1 MEKWVVRSKNA
12 DFAEMKK
19 KHNISEVVARLLA
32 NRDVIEDEDVD
43 KFLNPSIEGLYDPS
57 LLKDIDKASSIIQD
71 KIKDNKKIRIVGD
84 YDVDGIVATFIL
96 YTGLLNCGGLVDY
109 EIPDRVK
116 DGYGISTSIIET
128 AYADKVDTI
137 ITCDNGIAAIEQIAR
152 AKELGMTVIIT
163 DHHEIPI
170 IEVDGVRSERFPN
183 ADAIINPRQEDCTY
197 PNEMLCGGAV
207 AFKLIQGLYKIYKIE
222 TRDLYPLL
230 EMVAIATVCDVM
242 DLVDENRTLVKLGLK
257 HLRNSSNYGLNALIE
272 LSDINIRNLT
282 AYHLGF
288 IIGPCLNASGRLDTA
303 KEGLRLLLA
312 KSKEEAFVIAEKLKK
327 LNDTRK
333 DMTADGVEEAKAQV
347 DTTSLGQDKVLVI
360 YLPDCHESIAGI
372 IAGRI
377 REQYNKPTF
386 VLTKSEKAVK
396 GSGRSIEEYNMFE
409 ELGKSKKY
417 LSQFGGHP
425 MAAGLSLEEENIPL
439 FRQSL
444 NELSTLTDED
454 LIPKVFID
462 VVLPLGYINEELIEE
477 LKILEPF
484 GKGNPKP
491 VFAERDV
498 KVIRAFLLGK
508 NKNVLKFNII
518 NKYGKKIDA
527 MYFGDT
533 DTLLDDFKK
542 KYGEDEVNKMFI
554 NAENDI
560 EFNVTYYPN
569 INEYNGFRNL
579 QIIISSYLTC

>member
-12 DFAEMKK
+12 DFAAMMK

-207 AFKLIQGLYKIYKIE
+207 AFKLIQGLYKIYNIE

-272 LSDINIRNLT
+272 LSDINIKNLT

>member
-1 MEKWVVRSKNA
+1 
-12 DFAEMKK
+12 
-19 KHNISEVVARLLA
+19 
-32 NRDVIEDEDVD
+32 
-43 KFLNPSIEGLYDPS
+43 
-57 LLKDIDKASSIIQD
+57 
-71 KIKDNKKIRIVGD
+71 
-84 YDVDGIVATFIL
+84 
-96 YTGLLNCGGLVDY
+96 
-109 EIPDRVK
+109 
-116 DGYGISTSIIET
+116 
-128 AYADKVDTI
+128 
-137 ITCDNGIAAIEQIAR
+137 
-152 AKELGMTVIIT
+152 
-163 DHHEIPI
+163 
-170 IEVDGVRSERFPN
+170 
-183 ADAIINPRQEDCTY
+183 
-197 PNEMLCGGAV
+197 
-207 AFKLIQGLYKIYKIE
+207 
-222 TRDLYPLL
+222 
-230 EMVAIATVCDVM
+230 
-242 DLVDENRTLVKLGLK
+242 
-257 HLRNSSNYGLNALIE
+257 
-272 LSDINIRNLT
+272 
-282 AYHLGF
+282 
-288 IIGPCLNASGRLDTA
+288 
-303 KEGLRLLLA
+303 
-312 KSKEEAFVIAEKLKK
+312 
-327 LNDTRK
+327 
-333 DMTADGVEEAKAQV
+333 
-347 DTTSLGQDKVLVI
+347 
-360 YLPDCHESIAGI
+360 
-372 IAGRI
+372 
-377 REQYNKPTF
+377 
-386 VLTKSEKAVK
+386 
-396 GSGRSIEEYNMFE
+396 
-409 ELGKSKKY
+409 
-417 LSQFGGHP
+417 

>member
-12 DFAEMKK
+12 DFAAMMK

-207 AFKLIQGLYKIYKIE
+207 AFKLIQGLYKIYNIE

-272 LSDINIRNLT
+272 LSDININNLT